1 MVAGARR
8 FLTSQLRKRLSDRPV
23 VLVGLMGA
31 GKTSIG
37 RLLAARLNREFVDA
51 DAEIEVGAR
60 RSIEEIFDSFGED
73 GFRDGERRVM
83 ARLMKRR
90 NCVIATGGGAFDDPR
105 TRAAVR
111 AGGVSVWLKADV
123 EVLLERVSDR
133 DDRPLLRG
141 GDRRTTLERLMAK
154 RHPFYAEADVVVES
168 RRERPAKVVDRVVRA
183 LAGHA
188 ENDGGSAAR

>member
-1 MVAGARR
+1 M
-8 FLTSQLRKRLSDRPV
+8 

-31 GKTSIG
+31 GKTSAG
-37 RLLAARLNREFVDA
+37 RLLAARLGREFVDA
-51 DAEIEVGAR
+51 DAEIEAGAR
-60 RSIEEIFDSFGED
+60 RSIGEIFDSLGED
-73 GFRDGERRVM
+73 GFRDGERRVI

-90 NCVIATGGGAFDDPR
+90 DCVIAAGGGAFDDPR

-123 EVLLERVSDR
+123 EVLLDR
-133 DDRPLLRG
+133 LSSCNDRPLLRE
-141 GDRRTTLERLMAK
+141 GDRRATLESLMAK

-168 RRERPAKVVDRVVRA
+168 RRESPERIVERTMRA

-188 ENDGGSAAR
+188 GISGGGAARE